1 MLQQISDYVFM
12 GSLGLLVISLI
23 VFPFGSEGRSNYI
36 NTWNSTGA
44 LTDLQRNH
52 DHAKMVTA
60 QHNWIVGLL
69 KSYMFWIPVVGMIS
83 SVILSKI

>member
-12 GSLGLLVISLI
+12 GSLGLLVVSLML
-23 VFPFGSEGRSNYI
+23 FSPGSGGRSNYI
-36 NTWNSTGA
+36 NTWNTTGA

-52 DHAKMVTA
+52 DHTKMAVS
-60 QHNWIVGLL
+60 QHNWLVGLL
-69 KSYMFWIPVVGMIS
+69 KSYLFWIPISGMIL